1 MLIAYKSSIASTKE
15 DNPGDMAA
23 SSQLFN
29 FWYNNKKDKKLG
41 ARGLRQGLSKF
52 ILDNGASVS
61 MVNDSRLLHR
71 VTTTSVPIET
81 SKGPAA
87 GVLTGVLKLFSNGG
101 LNGSEVSL
109 PNCLFCN
116 SLPHNIVSV
125 PQLTGMGYTVT
136 FTTWEAAITNEA
148 GEVLAKA
155 CRTTTPWLY
164 ELVLD
169 AEACANPLSL
179 AHAQSLPDWD
189 AAAKAECQS
198 LLDND
203 VFELVD
209 SPGPDEG
216 RGSAAGMMTTGA
228 PTATAAGLMAAG
240 GAPQLPVAPAQPG
253 IMVSSLTCLL
263 ITGC

>member
-1 MLIAYKSSIASTKE
+1 
-15 DNPGDMAA
+15 MAA
-23 SSQLFN
+23 SNQLFNN
-29 FWYNNKKDKKLG
+29 FWYNNKKNKKLG

-81 SKGPAA
+81 SEGPAA

-136 FTTWEAAITNEA
+136 FATWEAAITNEA

-155 CRTTTPWLY
+155 YRTTTSWLY

-169 AEACANPLSL
+169 ADEACANPLSL

-189 AAAKAECQS
+189 AAAKVECQS

-209 SPGPDEG
+209 GPGPTEG
-216 RGSAAGMMTTGA
+216 RGSAAGMMTTGDL
-228 PTATAAGLMAAG
+228 TATAA
-240 GAPQLPVAPAQPG
+240 V
-253 IMVSSLTCLL
+253 
-263 ITGC
+263 

>member
-1 MLIAYKSSIASTKE
+1 
-15 DNPGDMAA
+15 MAA
-23 SSQLFN
+23 SSQLFSLC
-29 FWYNNKKDKKLG
+29 YRHDNNKNKKLG

-61 MVNDSRLLHR
+61 MVNDSRLLR

-81 SKGPAA
+81 SEGPAA

-155 CRTTTPWLY
+155 CRTTTSWLY

-169 AEACANPLSL
+169 ADEACANPLSL

-189 AAAKAECQS
+189 AAAKVECQS

-203 VFELVD
+203 VFELV
-209 SPGPDEG
+209 E
-216 RGSAAGMMTTGA
+216 
-228 PTATAAGLMAAG
+228 
-240 GAPQLPVAPAQPG
+240 
-253 IMVSSLTCLL
+253 
-263 ITGC
+263 

>member
-1 MLIAYKSSIASTKE
+1 
-15 DNPGDMAA
+15 MAA
-23 SSQLFN
+23 SSQLFSLCYRHDN
-29 FWYNNKKDKKLG
+29 NNKNKKLG

-81 SKGPAA
+81 SEGPAA

-148 GEVLAKA
+148 GELLAKA
-155 CRTTTPWLY
+155 YRTTTSWLY

-169 AEACANPLSL
+169 ADEACANPLSL

-189 AAAKAECQS
+189 DWDVAAKVECQS

-209 SPGPDEG
+209 EPEPDG
-216 RGSAAGMMTTGA
+216 RGSATGVMA
-228 PTATAAGLMAAG
+228 TSAPIPTATGLMA
-240 GAPQLPVAPAQPG
+240 
-253 IMVSSLTCLL
+253 
-263 ITGC
+263 